1 MKTSLYI
8 GQIDNSIPYR
18 DRPTVKCIIVK
29 DGLVLIL
36 NNGLLPGGGV
46 DTGESHGDALRRE
59 IQEELGMTICNAKK
73 LRTIIQYRN
82 FLHKRYIIDGYV
94 AELDSTNGLAEPQ
107 DEGEAQFTPLWL
119 HVDDAI
125 QLIEDFILVAK
136 EKPMNNDANQG
147 RLYNLLTSYEL
158 LKQLRVE

>member
-1 MKTSLYI
+1 MKTPVYI
-8 GQIDNSIPYR
+8 GQIDNSIPYT
-18 DRPTVKCIIVK
+18 DRPTVKCIIMK

-46 DTGESHGDALRRE
+46 DMAESHDHALSRE
-59 IQEELGMTICNAKK
+59 IQEELGMTIRNAKK

-94 AELDSTNGLAEPQ
+94 AELDSTNRPTDPQ

-119 HVDDAI
+119 PIDEAI
-125 QLIEDFILVAK
+125 QLVEDLILVAK
-136 EKPMNNDANQG
+136 EKPMDNDTNQG

-158 LKQLRVE
+158 LNSCS